1 MTDLNTGTKVILFT
15 SCKGGVGKSTVC
27 ANLAMAVAMNNKKVL
42 MIDCDFG
49 SRCLDLIA
57 GMEDSTI
64 YDVGDVVLG
73 RVSLDKAVYRDKR
86 NENLYFLGATFGYN
100 IGIEK
105 TEFKRVIGNL
115 IHSNQFD
122 YIFIDTPGGIGK
134 PLEFACS
141 VSHWAFI
148 VSNQTRTSI
157 RAADNTADYLYSN
170 GVNNLRLIVN
180 RMTAPSIGEAKEEII
195 SIIDEAS
202 VRLIGVIPYDKDVI
216 KSGDQGIL
224 VDGMKSK
231 IVKQA
236 FMNLAIRTIGKNC
249 PLFYNIK
256 KLNKLK

>member
-1 MTDLNTGTKVILFT
+1 MNNINTTKVILFT

-27 ANLAMAVAMNNKKVL
+27 ANLAMSIAMNNKKVL

-49 SRCLDLIA
+49 SRCLDLIS
-57 GMEDSTI
+57 GIENSSV
-64 YDVGDVVLG
+64 YDIGDVVLG
-73 RVSLDKAVYRDKR
+73 RVPSEKAIIQDKR
-86 NENLYFLGATFGYN
+86 NENLYFLAATFGYN
-100 IGIEK
+100 ISMEK
-105 TEFKRVIGNL
+105 TEFKKVIGGFVR
-115 IHSNQFD
+115 SNKFD
-122 YIFIDTPGGIGK
+122 YIFIDTPGGIGQ

-157 RAADNTADYLYSN
+157 RAADKTADYLYNN

-180 RMTAPSIGEAKEEII
+180 KLTAKNINSAKDEII

-202 VRLIGVIPYDKDVI
+202 VKLIGVIPYDKDVI
-216 KSGDQGIL
+216 NSGDKGVL

-236 FMNLAIRTIGKNC
+236 FSNIAQRTMGYNC
-249 PLFYNIK
+249 NLFYGIT
-256 KLNKLK
+256 KLNKLR